1 MGSLKRSVIPAT
13 SALTVCVVIAGAC
26 AFLVAAAAQ
35 VSFNEVVRQLKSPD
49 VRTRLEAMRALR
61 EGGYP
66 EASVPLASLLT
77 DPEDEVQLE
86 AIDTEVGLFLERAI
100 VRKRKVAGVI
110 EVRDRTGIEGLFDSG
125 PTPARPVPGEVL
137 AGLAAA
143 MADANP
149 RIRLN
154 ATYALGVL
162 GPSAGRSASSAPA
175 AFAAET
181 LTRMLGDEDPALR
194 FAAARVMGRFFKPAS
209 DPAAAPPLAEQAG
222 DALIN
227 SVNDPDKGVQM
238 AAMRALGDL
247 RHDRA
252 VQALTEQ
259 FTYYG
264 RGDRAEAALD
274 GLARIAH
281 PASLALLT
289 SLLTHKDA
297 GIRRLAIEGVGRSG
311 ERRLASELQRMGG
324 GERSEPVGLAIAF
337 ALQRLGAGTAV
348 DPLVSALAGRLRER
362 AREYL
367 VELGAAAAPA
377 LYPFARDKNAE
388 IRRQVA
394 EILGVTG
401 GPGAISALEP
411 LVQDPDPDVATS
423 AQRALI
429 RLRARP
435 RPGP

>member
-1 MGSLKRSVIPAT
+1 MRERFSASSVSSVAKT
-13 SALTVCVVIAGAC
+13 GLVFAGVCEFLIAAS
-26 AFLVAAAAQ
+26 AQ
-35 VSFNEVVRQLKSPD
+35 VSFTEVVQQLKSPD

-66 EASVPLASLLT
+66 EASVPLAALLT

-86 AIDTEVGLFLERAI
+86 AIDAEVGLFLEQAI
-100 VRKRKVAGVI
+100 ARRRRVAGII

-125 PTPARPVPGEVL
+125 RTPARPVPGDVL

-143 MADANP
+143 MTDANP
-149 RIRLN
+149 RVRFD
-154 ATYALGVL
+154 ATYALGLL
-162 GPSAGRSASSAPA
+162 GPSAGRSAASPPA
-175 AFAAET
+175 GGAADT
-181 LTRMLGDEDPALR
+181 LARMLGDEDPALR
-194 FAAARVMGRFFKPAS
+194 YAAARVMGRFFKPADGS
-209 DPAAAPPLAEQAG
+209 PIAPPHVPQAG

-238 AAMRALGDL
+238 AAMRALGDM
-247 RHDRA
+247 RHERA
-252 VQALTEQ
+252 VQALTDQ

-281 PASLALLT
+281 PSSVPLLA

-297 GIRRLAIEGVGRSG
+297 ELRRLAIEGIGRSG
-311 ERRLASELQRMGG
+311 EKKFVSEVQRLGG
-324 GERSEPVGLAIAF
+324 AERSEPVSLAITF
-337 ALQRLGAGTAV
+337 ALHRLGAAKAI
-348 DPLVSALAGRLRER
+348 DPLVSALAGRLRDL

-367 VELGAAAAPA
+367 VELGTPAAPA
-377 LYPFARDKNAE
+377 LYTFAQDKNPE

-401 GPGAISALEP
+401 GPGAIPALEP
-411 LVQDPDPDVATS
+411 LIQDPDPDVATA

-429 RLRARP
+429 RLRAQP
-435 RPGP
+435 RRAS